1 MLEKSFG
8 VNFFLKTPW
17 KKDDHLRFVYLRITV
32 DGISKEIS
40 TKRKWRIDRWNQKT
54 ERAVGTKEDA
64 KSLNHFLDSII
75 TGLHNF
81 KTKLSNSSEPIS
93 AAKLIDYIHGK
104 SYQKAKVL
112 EEFQN
117 HNDEIFAL
125 ISRGGFSK
133 GTYERYVTA
142 RSHVKEFMKFKYNR
156 DDFEFREL
164 NYSFVTDYEFY
175 LKTVRRCSNNTTLKY
190 IANFKKIV
198 LRAVAK
204 DIIQKDPFILFK
216 SKKTKLDKRPL
227 TTKELLLLENK
238 KFNTERLSI
247 VRDIFVFQCYTGLSY
262 IDVKQ
267 LKYTKIKEESDGSLW
282 IMSNRQK
289 SKSPTDIPLLENA
302 IIIMKKYRGHLLCQD
317 SNLVLPVRSNQK
329 MNEYLKE
336 IATLC
341 GIDSELN
348 THKARRTFA
357 STVTLK
363 NGVPINVVKELLGH
377 HSVTQTEE
385 YALTTQ
391 EVINNEMNNL
401 KIKLQNNQEN
411 IVQHIQI
418 KKILNESEIQLLQDY
433 EKLKN
438 KILGVSDL

>member
-1 MLEKSFG
+1 M
-8 VNFFLKTPW
+8 
-17 KKDDHLRFVYLRITV
+17 
-32 DGISKEIS
+32 
-40 TKRKWRIDRWNQKT
+40 
-54 ERAVGTKEDA
+54 
-64 KSLNHFLDSII
+64 
-75 TGLHNF
+75 
-81 KTKLSNSSEPIS
+81 
-93 AAKLIDYIHGK
+93 
-104 SYQKAKVL
+104 L

-125 ISRGGFSK
+125 ISTGGFSK

-156 DDFEFREL
+156 DDFDFREL

-227 TTKELLLLENK
+227 TTKELLILENK

-289 SKSPTDIPLLENA
+289 
-302 IIIMKKYRGHLLCQD
+302 
-317 SNLVLPVRSNQK
+317 
-329 MNEYLKE
+329 
-336 IATLC
+336 
-341 GIDSELN
+341 
-348 THKARRTFA
+348 
-357 STVTLK
+357 
-363 NGVPINVVKELLGH
+363 
-377 HSVTQTEE
+377 
-385 YALTTQ
+385 
-391 EVINNEMNNL
+391 
-401 KIKLQNNQEN
+401 
-411 IVQHIQI
+411 
-418 KKILNESEIQLLQDY
+418 
-433 EKLKN
+433 
-438 KILGVSDL
+438 

>member
-1 MLEKSFG
+1 MLESSFG

-17 KKDDHLRFVYLRITV
+17 KKGDHLRFVYLRITV
-32 DGISKEIS
+32 DGISRETS
-40 TKRKWRIDRWNQKT
+40 TKRKWSDERWNQKI

-64 KSLNHFLDSII
+64 KSLNHFLDSLIV
-75 TGLHNF
+75 GLNNF
-81 KTKLSNSSEPIS
+81 KNKLSNNSESIT
-93 AAKLIDYIHGK
+93 ALKLIEYIQGK
-104 SYQKAKVL
+104 SFQKAKVL
-112 EEFQN
+112 EEFQK
-117 HNDEIFAL
+117 HNDEMLALVTTGDFA
-125 ISRGGFSK
+125 K
-133 GTYERYVTA
+133 GTHERYVTA
-142 RSHVKEFMKFKYNR
+142 RSHVEEFIQFQYNR
-156 DDFEFREL
+156 DDYEFREL

-175 LKTVRRCSNNTTLKY
+175 LKTIRRCSNNTTLKY

-198 LRAVAK
+198 LRAIAK

-216 SKKTKLDKRPL
+216 SKKTKLEKRPL
-227 TTKELLLLENK
+227 TTKELQELENK

-267 LKYTKIKEESDGSLW
+267 LKYTEIKEEYDGSLW

-289 SKSPTDIPLLENA
+289 SKSRTDIPLLNKA
-302 IIIMKKYRGHLLCQD
+302 VAIMKKYQGYPLCQD
-317 SNLVLPVRSNQK
+317 SNFVLPVRSNQK

-336 IATLC
+336 IAILC
-341 GIDSELN
+341 GINSELN

-363 NGVPINVVKELLGH
+363 NGVPINVVKELMGH

-391 EVINNEMNNL
+391 ELINSEMNNL
-401 KIKLQNNQEN
+401 KAKLQNNTEGSLPN
-411 IVQHIQI
+411 IDL
-418 KKILNESEIQLLQDY
+418 KTILDDREMQLLKDY

-438 KILGVSDL
+438 KILGVMS

>member
-1 MLEKSFG
+1 MLESSFG

-17 KKDDHLRFVYLRITV
+17 KKGDYLRFVYLRITV

-40 TKRKWRIDRWNQKT
+40 TKRKWSVERWNQKT
-54 ERAVGTKEDA
+54 ERAVGTKEDT
-64 KSLNHFLDSII
+64 KSLNHFLDSLIS
-75 TGLHNF
+75 GLNNF
-81 KTKLSNSSEPIS
+81 RTKLSNNSESIT
-93 AAKLIDYIHGK
+93 AVKLIEYIQGK
-104 SYQKAKVL
+104 SYQKPKVL
-112 EEFQN
+112 EEFQK
-117 HNDEIFAL
+117 HNEEMLNLVIAGDFA
-125 ISRGGFSK
+125 R
-133 GTYERYVTA
+133 GTYDRYVTA
-142 RSHVKEFMKFKYNR
+142 RSHVEEFMQFQYNR
-156 DDFEFREL
+156 SDFEFREL

-175 LKTVRRCSNNTTLKY
+175 LKTVRGCSNNTTLKY

-198 LRAVAK
+198 LRAIAK

-216 SKKTKLDKRPL
+216 SKKNKLDKRPL
-227 TTKELLLLENK
+227 TTKELQRLEDK
-238 KFNTERLSI
+238 KFDSERLSI

-267 LKYTKIKEESDGSLW
+267 LRYSEIKEDSDGSFW

-289 SKSPTDIPLLENA
+289 SKSRTDIPLLEKA
-302 IIIMKKYRGHLLCQD
+302 LLIMKRYQGHPQCHD

-341 GIDSELN
+341 GIYSELN
-348 THKARRTFA
+348 THMARRTFA

-363 NGVPINVVKELLGH
+363 NGVPINVVKELMGH

-391 EVINNEMNNL
+391 ELINSEMNNL
-401 KIKLQNNQEN
+401 KTKLRTNTEDNLSN
-411 IVQHIQI
+411 INL
-418 KKILNESEIQLLQDY
+418 KMILDESEIQLLVDY
-433 EKLKN
+433 ERLKN
-438 KILGVSDL
+438 KILGGII